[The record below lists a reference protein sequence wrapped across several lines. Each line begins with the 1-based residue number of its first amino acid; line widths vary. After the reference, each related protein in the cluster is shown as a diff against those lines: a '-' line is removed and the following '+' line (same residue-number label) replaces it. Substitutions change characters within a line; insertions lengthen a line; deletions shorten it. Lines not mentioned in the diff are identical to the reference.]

1 MSRLVRMLVTRP
13 EPDAS
18 ETAAR
23 LAALDIE
30 ATLCPL
36 LTHETLGTSLPDAK
50 GFAAMALTSASAIR
64 ALIER
69 NALEPFLGLKVF
81 AVGDRTAE
89 HARASGFADVESAG
103 GSLAD
108 LAERLA
114 HARPGGPVFYPAG
127 RDQSGDLAKS
137 LAPYGVMVISAQV
150 YAMKAAT
157 DIPAEVIG
165 GLDSGALE
173 AALFYSRRTAETF
186 ASLAAPRLSLKAQR
200 RLGALCLSE
209 NVAEP
214 LIDAH
219 FVRIG
224 LADYPSEEAMMGL
237 ALSFARDQN
246 AS

>member
-1 MSRLVRMLVTRP
+1 MLVTRP

-30 ATLCPL
+30 ARVCPL
-36 LTHETLGTSLPDAK
+36 LKHETLATSLPEAK
-50 GFAAMALTSASAIR
+50 GFAGLALTSSNALR
-64 ALIER
+64 ALEER
-69 NALEPFLGLKVF
+69 QALAPFLGLRVF
-81 AVGDRTAE
+81 AVGDRTAD
-89 HARASGFADVESAG
+89 HARACGFAQVESAG
-103 GSLAD
+103 GALAD

-114 HARPGGPVFYPAG
+114 HARPNGPVFYPAG
-127 RDQSGDLAKS
+127 RNLSGDLAKS
-137 LAPYGVMVISAQV
+137 LAPYGVMVITAQV
-150 YAMKAAT
+150 YAMNAVSALP
-157 DIPAEVIG
+157 DSVIDDLNG
-165 GLDSGALE
+165 GALA
-173 AALFYSRRTAETF
+173 AALFHSRRAAETF
-186 ASLAAPRLSLKAQR
+186 AALAAPRLGRKVQR
-200 RLGALCLSE
+200 QLGMLCLSE

-224 LADYPSEEAMMGL
+224 LADHPSEEAMMGL